1 MAIVNIYTK
10 TSTKEINR
18 KLDALIIEMA
28 VIRRN
33 ISNVVTMLQVSAE
46 KEKHMG
52 KELDELQAA
61 VEENTT
67 VDLSIMTLVDGLA
80 AQIESLKNDPV
91 KLAALAK
98 SLRDSSALTVAKVLA
113 NTPQEPPP
121 VEPTA

>member
-10 TSTKEINR
+10 IKTKEINR
-18 KLDALIIEMA
+18 KLDILILAMDK
-28 VIRRN
+28 
-33 ISNVVTMLQVSAE
+33 VVTMLKVSAV

-67 VDLSIMTLVDGLA
+67 VDQSIMTLVDGLA
-80 AQIESLKNDPV
+80 AQIESLKNDPA

-113 NTPQEPPP
+113 NTPQEPP
-121 VEPTA
+121 VDPTA

>member
-10 TSTKEINR
+10 TSTKEIHR

-28 VIRRN
+28 VIRKN
-33 ISNVVTMLQVSAE
+33 ISNVVTILQVSAE

-67 VDLSIMTLVDGLA
+67 VDQSIMTLVDGLA
-80 AQIESLKNDPV
+80 AQIESLKNDPA

-121 VEPTA
+121 EPTA